1 MNRGEPVTNII
12 KGKGDAEII
21 VLGIQPGELLLE
33 SIVQA
38 IEKHDIHDGI
48 VLSGIGTL
56 KTCNL
61 HYINHVDFPPSD
73 TTYHLEQPLELVNVS
88 GIIANKEPHLH
99 AVVSC
104 KDAEVYGGHLE
115 KGCEVAYLA
124 EISILKTSFL
134 HMKRHID
141 EARKIKLIGPA

>member
-1 MNRGEPVTNII
+1 M
-12 KGKGDAEII
+12 KGKGDAEVI

-38 IEKHDIHDGI
+38 IDKHDIHDGI

-56 KTCNL
+56 KICNL

-73 TTYHLEQPLELVNVS
+73 TIYHLEKPLELVSVS
-88 GIIANKEPHLH
+88 GIIASKEPHLH

-124 EISILKTSFL
+124 EISILKTNFL
-134 HMKRHID
+134 PMKRRLD
-141 EARKIKLIGPA
+141 EGRKVKLLGNV

>member
-1 MNRGEPVTNII
+1 MNVM

-21 VLGIQPGELLLE
+21 VLGIHPGELLLE

-38 IEKHDIHDGI
+38 IDKHDIHDGI

-73 TTYHLEQPLELVNVS
+73 TIYHLEKPLELVSVS

-104 KDAEVYGGHLE
+104 KDAEVHAGHLE

-124 EISILKTSFL
+124 EISILKTNAL
-134 HMKRHID
+134 HMKRRLE
-141 EARKIKLIGPA
+141 EARKVKLLGTA

>member
-1 MNRGEPVTNII
+1 MNVI
-12 KGKGDAEII
+12 KGKGDAEVI

-33 SIVQA
+33 SIMQA

-56 KTCNL
+56 KKCNL

-73 TTYHLEQPLELVNVS
+73 TIYHLEKPLELVSVS
-88 GIIANKEPHLH
+88 GIIASKEPHLH

-124 EISILKTSFL
+124 EISILKANFL
-134 HMKRHID
+134 HMKRHLD
-141 EARKIKLIGPA
+141 EGRKVKLLGDT

>member
-1 MNRGEPVTNII
+1 M
-12 KGKGDAEII
+12 KGKGDAELV
-21 VLGIQPGELLLE
+21 VLGIQPGEMLLE
-33 SIVQA
+33 SIIQA
-38 IEKHDIHDGI
+38 IDKHGIHDGI

-73 TTYHLEQPLELVNVS
+73 TVYHLEKPLELVSVS
-88 GIIANKEPHLH
+88 GIIADKEPHLH

-104 KDAEVYGGHLE
+104 KDAEVHGGHLE

-124 EISILKTSFL
+124 EISILKTNFL
-134 HMKRHID
+134 PMKRRLD
-141 EARKIKLIGPA
+141 EGRKVKLLGIA

>member
-1 MNRGEPVTNII
+1 MNVI
-12 KGKGDAEII
+12 KGKGGAEVI

-33 SIVQA
+33 SIIQA

-56 KTCNL
+56 KRCNL

-73 TTYHLEQPLELVNVS
+73 TVYHLEQPLELLSVS
-88 GIIANKEPHLH
+88 GVIANKEPHLH

-104 KDAEVYGGHLE
+104 KEAEVHGGHLE

-124 EISILKTSFL
+124 EISILKTNFL
-134 HMKRHID
+134 SMERRLD
-141 EARKIKLIGPA
+141 EARRVKLLGNA